1 MMSEYDCLLSP
12 VMTEKSMKNE
22 NGIYAFKVHYCAA
35 KSDVKRAVEKV
46 FNVKVSGVNI
56 LNRNGKKKTF
66 RGKRGETQG
75 RKIAFVR
82 LSEGTINY
90 EGGI

>member
-22 NGIYAFKVHYCAA
+22 SGVYVFKVHGCST
-35 KSDVKRAVEKV
+35 KTDVRKAVEKV
-46 FNVKVSGVNI
+46 FSVKVSSVNI
-56 LNRNGKKKTF
+56 LNRNGKKKNF
-66 RGKRGETQG
+66 RRVQGETKA